1 MLPAIRATPK
11 GSEGMGFSLMMSVRN
26 LALGGTDWIGAKL
39 LEDYHVPFNGLVIS
53 NSLTTLIAVPLIFL
67 LPRLLISK
75 NDRVDLRRRSRASH
89 RHSAIVP

>member
-1 MLPAIRATPK
+1 
-11 GSEGMGFSLMMSVRN
+11 MMSVRN

-39 LEDYHVPFNGLVIS
+39 LDVYHVSFNSLVVA

-75 NDRVDLRRRSRASH
+75 KDAEIYEDAPAPRTAVQQ
-89 RHSAIVP
+89 